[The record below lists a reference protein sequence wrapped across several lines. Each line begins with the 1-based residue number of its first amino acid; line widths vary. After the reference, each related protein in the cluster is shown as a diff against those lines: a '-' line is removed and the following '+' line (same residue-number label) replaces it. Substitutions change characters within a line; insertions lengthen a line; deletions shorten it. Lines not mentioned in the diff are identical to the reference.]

1 MFNLKINMYAI
12 YDNLDLIAT
21 FNLGNED
28 MVQAFFSTIAY
39 RLENKT
45 WGSIYP
51 AIMNEFY
58 KGKLEQEKI
67 NQAIEEIK
75 DIKKKFSKLSV
86 SQMILNIEE
95 SIEEE
100 TIKLNMINLDDWF
113 VNNKGE
119 KITDI
124 ILTVLKSIQNKKIPL
139 YIGKYYYKELINEKN
154 IDIINKTQK
163 KLKIKNIFK
172 YISYVLIAIILKLI
186 VDEQQFNHFI
196 KIFIFLIF
204 ISELIIFHAK
214 QNLKQ
219 KQKETIQKREINNNK
234 PQIMIEKI
242 TLKRDLRS
250 SIFDNILDE
259 IKCSK
264 SYDKIK
270 QKLKLNIVNDWKS
283 DIEKI
288 YQDLGYNTEYAMD
301 MISDLEQLKDLKIY
315 ELKDISKV
323 IPKRKRY
330 YVYGDN
336 NIYRIL
342 ENSKEMYILTFKK

>member
-1 MFNLKINMYAI
+1 M
-12 YDNLDLIAT
+12 
-21 FNLGNED
+21 
-28 MVQAFFSTIAY
+28 
-39 RLENKT
+39 
-45 WGSIYP
+45 
-51 AIMNEFY
+51 
-58 KGKLEQEKI
+58 
-67 NQAIEEIK
+67 
-75 DIKKKFSKLSV
+75 
-86 SQMILNIEE
+86 
-95 SIEEE
+95 
-100 TIKLNMINLDDWF
+100 
-113 VNNKGE
+113 
-119 KITDI
+119 
-124 ILTVLKSIQNKKIPL
+124 
-139 YIGKYYYKELINEKN
+139 
-154 IDIINKTQK
+154 
-163 KLKIKNIFK
+163 
-172 YISYVLIAIILKLI
+172 
-186 VDEQQFNHFI
+186 
-196 KIFIFLIF
+196 
-204 ISELIIFHAK
+204 IIFHAK